1 VRLKYTSTHRG
12 EIFDVPPSG
21 KVDQLC
27 RRSIHALRRVVWQKA
42 GFSEMLSAVKIQIEE
57 FNFGMYYICKATKN
71 VSSHVSGVQNLKPR
85 LLGDSVGECPTRV
98 LAMKRLG
105 CVFAWGMF
113 LFLGPMAYQGSRPP
127 TSAETSK
134 QELLK
139 LENHWLEVENDPN
152 ALEAIL
158 APDFLHVVPA
168 GIITKDE
175 QLAFMRRHPAPE
187 QKPERHFE
195 DMHVRV
201 YGTVG
206 IVNGIV
212 VETGH
217 GGRRKTLFTDVFARR
232 NGKWQAVNAQ
242 ELPAAEE
249 EVQSEIRH

>member
-1 VRLKYTSTHRG
+1 
-12 EIFDVPPSG
+12 
-21 KVDQLC
+21 
-27 RRSIHALRRVVWQKA
+27 
-42 GFSEMLSAVKIQIEE
+42 
-57 FNFGMYYICKATKN
+57 
-71 VSSHVSGVQNLKPR
+71 
-85 LLGDSVGECPTRV
+85 
-98 LAMKRLG
+98 MKRLG
-105 CVFAWGMF
+105 CVFACGMF

-127 TSAETSK
+127 TSAETLK

-175 QLAFMRRHPAPE
+175 QLTFMRRHPAPE

-212 VETGH
+212 VETGF

-249 EVQSEIRH
+249 EVQSEVRH